1 MRTYTYDSLYN
12 LSKHRFLELKH
23 HCAQYPTWQN
33 RRFRN
38 DILGWLYESWGTFDP
53 TGSRAAENKWLDDQM
68 RPIDETL
75 AEMYPEPLTESAK
88 EERRILKEAIFLPE
102 NKKPDVITFQYRK
115 FFWLLDKKI

>member
-23 HCAQYPTWQN
+23 HCAQYPTWQKW
-33 RRFRN
+33 RHRN
-38 DILGWLYESWGTFDP
+38 EFFSPPEYWGQLDP

-75 AEMYPEPLTESAK
+75 AEMYPEPLTESAM
-88 EERRILKEAIFLPE
+88 EERRVLMEAIFLPE